1 MTDGLQKKRG
11 ERYEWMRREEMRNLE
26 GRVREFVIVARG
38 GSTRY
43 RKGGTDVPS
52 AIPSL
57 ESLLHPPW
65 KRDT

>member
-1 MTDGLQKKRG
+1 MD
-11 ERYEWMRREEMRNLE
+11 EEREEMRNLE